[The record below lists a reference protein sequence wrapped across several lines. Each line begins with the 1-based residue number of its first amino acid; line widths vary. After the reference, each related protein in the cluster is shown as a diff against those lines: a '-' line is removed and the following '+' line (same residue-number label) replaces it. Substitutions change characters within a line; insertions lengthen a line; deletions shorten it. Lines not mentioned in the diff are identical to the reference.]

1 MMQALLTGR
10 KGRLTMLKC
19 PCKTCES
26 RRLHCHAH
34 CEKYEAYKAERIEIK
49 KDLKNAA
56 DIAKYAN
63 RYSG

>member
-1 MMQALLTGR
+1 
-10 KGRLTMLKC
+10 MLKC
-19 PCKTCES
+19 PCKACES

-34 CEKYEAYKAERIEIK
+34 CEKYEAYKAERIKIK

-56 DIAKYAN
+56 DIARTAN

>member
-1 MMQALLTGR
+1 
-10 KGRLTMLKC
+10 MLKC

-34 CEKYEAYKAERIEIK
+34 CEKYEAYRREWIEIK

>member
-26 RRLHCHAH
+26 RRLHCHAK
-34 CEKYEAYKAERIEIK
+34 CEKYNAYRREWIEMK
-49 KDLKNAA
+49 KELKNAA
-56 DIAKYAN
+56 DIARTANKY
-63 RYSG
+63 SV

>member
-1 MMQALLTGR
+1 
-10 KGRLTMLKC
+10 MLKC

-26 RRLHCHAH
+26 RRLYCHAH
-34 CEKYEAYKAERIEIK
+34 CEKYEAYKAELEKIN

-63 RYSG
+63 KYSG

>member
-1 MMQALLTGR
+1 
-10 KGRLTMLKC
+10 MLKC
-19 PCKTCES
+19 PCKNCEN
-26 RRLHCHAH
+26 RKLHCHAH
-34 CEKYEAYKAERIEIK
+34 CKKYEAYKAERIEIK